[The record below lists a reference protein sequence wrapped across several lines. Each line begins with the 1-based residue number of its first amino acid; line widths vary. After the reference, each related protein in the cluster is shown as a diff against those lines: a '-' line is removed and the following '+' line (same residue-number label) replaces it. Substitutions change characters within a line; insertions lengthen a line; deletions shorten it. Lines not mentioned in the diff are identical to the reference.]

1 MPSLSLRSFLSR
13 ELLAACFFVM
23 LLSSAIDQYPGEV
36 EPQPL
41 DYAYDLRTS
50 QQAARYDEEK
60 ALVSNTELFEAP
72 LAESL
77 FPGKALSAEDLAVS
91 QDGVAY
97 VGLADGR
104 LASFGAAA
112 NDLRN
117 FSRTG
122 RDVPECGSLDM
133 EPTCGRPLGLVFAPA
148 KPFAKFLKRIPNA
161 KAFAGDQVLLVADA
175 YKGVLLFDSKGQR
188 TLLFSRVGEE
198 NVNFLNGIAVVQE
211 TGEVYVTESSR
222 RFQRNRVVMEFLER
236 MPSGYLLH
244 FDPRNERVNV
254 VAGGLGFPNGL
265 TLDKAQTGLLI
276 GLMFQNK
283 IVRFDLKTKK
293 VKDFAFLPGEPDNIS
308 IEKVGAGENA
318 TEVLMVGLVSRNDGD
333 IFSHVKESVK
343 MRKLLSL
350 LPTWMT
356 VIFVHRLGVF
366 ATVDL
371 ETGDVRHVYE
381 ASQGQTPIVSGA
393 SRFGDHIY
401 LTSWARPS
409 ITRIPAALVQ

>member
-1 MPSLSLRSFLSR
+1 MLALRNFLSR

-23 LLSSAIDQYPGEV
+23 LLSSALDQYPGEV
-36 EPQPL
+36 DPQPL
-41 DYAYDLRTS
+41 DYAYELRTS
-50 QQAARYDEEK
+50 QQEMRYDETK

-77 FPGKALSAEDLAVS
+77 FLNQALSAEDLAVS

-112 NDLRN
+112 DELRN

-122 RDVPECGSLDM
+122 REDPECGTLPM
-133 EPTCGRPLGLVFAPA
+133 EPTCGRPLGLVFAAA
-148 KPFAKFLKRIPNA
+148 KPYAKFLKRIPDA
-161 KAFAGDQVLLVADA
+161 KLFAGDQVLLVADA
-175 YKGVLLFDSKGQR
+175 YKGLLLFDANGKR

-198 NVNFLNGIAVVQE
+198 HVNFLNGIAVVQE

-236 MPSGYLLH
+236 MPTGYLLR
-244 FDPRNERVNV
+244 FDPRNERVSIE
-254 VAGGLGFPNGL
+254 ASGLGFPNGL
-265 TLDKAQTGLLI
+265 TLDKDGSGLLVAI
-276 GLMFQNK
+276 MFQSK
-283 IVRFDLKTKK
+283 IVRFDFKTKSI
-293 VKDFAFLPGEPDNIS
+293 KDFAFLPGEPDNIS
-308 IEKVGAGENA
+308 IEKVGAGENE
-318 TEVLMVGLVSRNDGD
+318 TEVLLVGMVSRNDGG
-333 IFSHVKESVK
+333 IFSHVKGSVK

-356 VIFVHRLGVF
+356 VIFVHRLGLF
-366 ATVDL
+366 ASVDL
-371 ETGDVRHVYE
+371 ETGDIRHVYE

>member
-1 MPSLSLRSFLSR
+1 MQVVRNFLSR

-23 LLSSAIDQYPGEV
+23 LLSSALDQYPGEV

-50 QQAARYDEEK
+50 QQEARYNETK

-72 LAESL
+72 HAESL
-77 FPGKALSAEDLAVS
+77 FLGQALSAEDLAVS
-91 QDGVAY
+91 QDEVAY

-104 LASFGAAA
+104 LASFSAAA
-112 NDLRN
+112 DELRN

-122 RDVPECGSLDM
+122 RDLPECGALDM
-133 EPTCGRPLGLVFAPA
+133 EPTCGRPLGLAFAPA
-148 KPFAKFLKRIPNA
+148 KPFAKFLKRIPDA
-161 KAFAGDQVLLVADA
+161 KTFTGDQVLLVADA
-175 YKGVLLFDSKGQR
+175 YKGLLLFEASGKR

-198 NVNFLNGIAVVQE
+198 HTNFLNGIAVVHE

-236 MPSGYLLH
+236 MPTGYLLH
-244 FDPRNERVNV
+244 FDPRTERVNV
-254 VAGGLGFPNGL
+254 LAGSLGFPNGL
-265 TLDKAQTGLLI
+265 TLDKDGSGLLI
-276 GLMFQNK
+276 AIMFQSK
-283 IVRFDLKTKK
+283 IVRYDFKTKQI
-293 VKDFAFLPGEPDNIS
+293 KDFAFLPGEPDNIS
-308 IEKVGAGENA
+308 IEKVGAGENE
-318 TEVLMVGLVSRNDGD
+318 TEVLMVGMVSHNNGG
-333 IFSHVKESVK
+333 IFHHMKQSVK
-343 MRKLLSL
+343 MRKILSL

-356 VIFVHRLGVF
+356 VVFVHRLGLF
-366 ATVDL
+366 ASVDL
-371 ETGDVRHVYE
+371 ETGDIRHVYE

-393 SRFGDHIY
+393 ARFGDHIY

>member
-1 MPSLSLRSFLSR
+1 MISVRNFLSR

-23 LLSSAIDQYPGEV
+23 LLSSALDQYPGEV
-36 EPQPL
+36 DPQPL
-41 DYAYDLRTS
+41 DYAYALPTS
-50 QQAARYDEEK
+50 QQEARYDENT
-60 ALVSNTELFEAP
+60 ALVRNTELFEAP
-72 LAESL
+72 LTESL
-77 FPGKALSAEDLAVS
+77 FPGQALSAEDLAVS

-104 LASFGAAA
+104 LASFGTAA
-112 NDLRN
+112 DELRN

-122 RDVPECGSLDM
+122 RDVPECGALDM

-148 KPFAKFLKRIPNA
+148 KPFAKFLKRIPDA
-161 KAFAGDQVLLVADA
+161 TTFAGDQVLLVADA
-175 YKGVLLFDSKGQR
+175 YKGVLLFDARGER

-198 NVNFLNGIAVVQE
+198 HVNFLNGIAVVHE

-236 MPSGYLLH
+236 MPTGYLLH
-244 FDPRNERVNV
+244 FDPRNEHVNV
-254 VAGGLGFPNGL
+254 VAGALGFPNGL
-265 TLDKAQTGLLI
+265 TLDKDGSGLLI

-283 IVRFDLKTKK
+283 VVRFDFQTKK
-293 VKDFAFLPGEPDNIS
+293 VKDFAFLPGEPDNLS
-308 IEKVGAGENA
+308 IEKVGAGENE
-318 TEVLMVGLVSRNDGD
+318 TEVLMVGMVSRNDGG
-333 IFSHVKESVK
+333 IFNYIKDSVK
-343 MRKLLSL
+343 MRKILSL

-366 ATVDL
+366 ASVDL

-393 SRFGDHIY
+393 CRFGDHIY